1 MHRVW
6 NDAAHKVDTVT
17 TKGIYTDQQTSF
29 GISLSSAIFGTY
41 GFKHSKIVALRHVI
55 RPTISLNYRP
65 DLSKVH
71 FYNVQVDTLQGGTP
85 YVRRFSEFERSMY
98 GYYSEGRFGGATFQF
113 DNNLEMKVKTKDSTG
128 ENPTKKIRLIDGF
141 GFSTSYNFFA
151 DSLKLSPFNIYLR
164 STLFDKIN
172 ITASTTLDPYQ
183 KDSHG
188 QSINKYTWQGGKFKL
203 GNIYYASISMSTSYQ
218 SKPKDPKKD
227 EERKKQLESSLNDPA
242 LIADQEQLLEYKR
255 QNPAEFVDFNIPWTL
270 TLGFSLN
277 YVKTLNADYSG
288 YSGKVSSNMN
298 FGGSFTITP
307 KWNVSANGYYDFSTL
322 KLQQLTMSISRD
334 LHCWQMAINVTP
346 VGLYRTFSITI
357 SPKASVLQDLRINRN
372 RSFSSQ

>member
-1 MHRVW
+1 QKMRRVW
-6 NDAAHKVDTVT
+6 NDTAQKVDTVM
-17 TKGIYTDQQTSF
+17 TKGLFTDQQTSF
-29 GISLSSAIFGTY
+29 GISLSSALFGTY
-41 GFKHSKIVALRHVI
+41 GFKNSKVVAIRHVI
-55 RPTISLNYRP
+55 RPVISLSYRP
-65 DLSKVH
+65 DLSKSH
-71 FYNVQVDTLQGGTP
+71 FYSVQVDTSLGGT
-85 YVRRFSEFERSMY
+85 YKQRFSEFERSMY

-113 DNNLEMKVKTKDSTG
+113 DNNLEMKVRTKDTTG

-183 KDSHG
+183 KNSHG

-203 GNIYYASISMSTSYQ
+203 GDIYYATVSMSTSFQ

-227 EERKKQLESSLNDPA
+227 EERKKQMESLNDPA
-242 LIADQEQLLEYKR
+242 LVADQQQLLEYKR

-277 YVKTLNADYSG
+277 YSKLLKPDYSG
-288 YSGKVSSNMN
+288 YAGKVSSNMN
-298 FGGSFTITP
+298 FGGSFTLTP
-307 KWNVSANGYYDFSTL
+307 KWSLSTNGYYDFSTL

-346 VGLYRTFSITI
+346 VGLYRTFSISI